1 MGIPLLNLLE
11 PVTDVVGK
19 AMDHFL
25 PASMSEGEKEKVKL
39 QAQAMI
45 NEQLL
50 AEGSAFNSFVLDY
63 EGRAKDMPKSI
74 QILRASVRPL
84 ITYLITGTIAWQVWQ
99 GQAIP
104 TELHQLALL
113 CLAFWFGDKTVR
125 NYLGAKQGKDVQ

>member
-1 MGIPLLNLLE
+1 MGLPLLSLLG

-25 PASMSEGEKEKVKL
+25 PPTMSDGEKEKIKL

-45 NEQLL
+45 NQQLL
-50 AEGSAFNSFVLDY
+50 AEGSAFNDFVLDY

-84 ITYLITGTIAWQVWQ
+84 ITYLITGTVAWQVWQ
-99 GQAIP
+99 GQTIP

-125 NYLGAKQGKDVQ
+125 NYMGAKQGKDVR